1 VLHGGAPTSETCT
14 KQTWVKIT
22 PGPSHHLGCD
32 TTMAKKKKL
41 FAGVGAKC
49 TVLTKFV
56 RPKLAGFADDHR
68 TTCILKEMRTI
79 RVNKKDQECFV
90 FEENGV
96 DYHAVKRYFKVIEEG
111 DASGFNSLEEE
122 AAQRRA
128 KEAADA
134 FKEPKVKWR
143 KSKAKHILYEL
154 LMDGTIPLGKAR
166 GAGVDVHGV
175 SPNDC
180 RLCCIE

>member
-1 VLHGGAPTSETCT
+1 M
-14 KQTWVKIT
+14 
-22 PGPSHHLGCD
+22 D
-32 TTMAKKKKL
+32 KKKKL

-111 DASGFNSLEEE
+111 DASGFFPRRKQQHNEEP
-122 AAQRRA
+122 RRQQ
-128 KEAADA
+128 
-134 FKEPKVKWR
+134 
-143 KSKAKHILYEL
+143 
-154 LMDGTIPLGKAR
+154 M
-166 GAGVDVHGV
+166 
-175 SPNDC
+175 
-180 RLCCIE
+180 RLRSQK